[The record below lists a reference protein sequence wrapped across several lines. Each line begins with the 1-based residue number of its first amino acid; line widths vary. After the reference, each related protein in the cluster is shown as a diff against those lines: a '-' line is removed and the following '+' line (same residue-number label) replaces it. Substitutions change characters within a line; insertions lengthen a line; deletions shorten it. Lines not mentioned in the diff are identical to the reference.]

1 MPMWS
6 LDVVLY
12 ERNTLKC
19 MTLTVYRLDVHGCD
33 KHVLIGVQNQC
44 ALQNPP
50 HNPESHAR
58 GVISTLDLEIG
69 ISIICHFFWHI
80 AARL

>member
-6 LDVVLY
+6 LYVVLY
-12 ERNTLKC
+12 ERNTQKC

-33 KHVLIGVQNQC
+33 KHVLIG

-58 GVISTLDLEIG
+58 GVISTLDLEM
-69 ISIICHFFWHI
+69 
-80 AARL
+80 